1 MSPPVKNSSS
11 VLETMHGAVNSL
23 GHEESSGWFWVKLS
37 EIERVSNSVVLEL
50 TQHPEMTR
58 RVVHV

>member
-1 MSPPVKNSSS
+1 MLS
-11 VLETMHGAVNSL
+11 AVNSL
-23 GHEESSGWFWVKLS
+23 GHKESSGWFWVKLS